1 MRDISRR
8 RFFYFGAASSAL
20 AAGCATQATGP
31 LGQAEKSVT
40 AFDGEASFSH
50 GVAAGDATSD
60 AVILWSRISPI
71 ADNGP
76 IQGMVFISTEA
87 SDIENLSQLEK
98 GSLTTLPTQRSVVFS
113 TNKDRDYTIKIDV
126 KALKPATQYYYAFA
140 VETVSGVVVSPMGRA
155 KTLPKTGT
163 APFKAAVVSCSNF
176 PFGFFNVYDAI
187 AKRDDVDAV
196 IHLGDYLY
204 EYGSDGYGSEVGAK
218 IGRIVEPA
226 HEIISLDDYRK
237 RHAQYKADEN
247 LQKAHA
253 RAVWYCSWD
262 DHESA
267 NDSYR
272 TGAQNHQEETEGPWS
287 TRKTQAIQAYLEWM
301 PVRDPDAGK
310 ALGSIYRGFDIGD
323 LASLFMLESRLLA
336 RSIPLSFGDA
346 MAVPEDQRMAKVQEI
361 IAETMNPER
370 SMLGDVQENWLAA
383 EFKRSVSEGKKW
395 QVLGNQVIMAKVK
408 TPNVAA
414 VLSDEQKKAIYA
426 KAPYAEQYIEFSKF
440 GLTWNMDAWDGYV
453 AARERLYASAKSA
466 NARLVTLTGDTH
478 TAWANDL
485 HDKDGELRGVEF
497 GCTSVTSAGLGDIMP
512 IPQINALMEEKND
525 EVRFFDAFGR
535 GYTMLSLS
543 KDAVDAEFVKV
554 SDVYTPE
561 YTVETVKSMRST
573 AQDSSMSKLTSL

>member
-20 AAGCATQATGP
+20 AAGCATQAGSN
-31 LGQAEKSVT
+31 LGLAERSVQT
-40 AFDGEASFSH
+40 FDGEVSFNH
-50 GVAAGDATSD
+50 GVASGDATSD
-60 AVILWSRISPI
+60 AVILWSRVTPNVE
-71 ADNGP
+71 NGP
-76 IQGMVFISTEA
+76 IQGVVFVSTDVTE
-87 SDIENLSQLEK
+87 IENLTQLEK
-98 GSLTTLPTQRSVVFS
+98 GALSALPAQRGAVFTT
-113 TNKDRDYTIKIDV
+113 NIERDYTVKIDM
-126 KALKPATQYYYAFA
+126 KALSPATQYYYAF
-140 VETVSGVVVSPMGRA
+140 VIETHSGIVVSPMGRA
-155 KTLPKTGT
+155 KTLPKSGT

-176 PFGFFNVYDAI
+176 PFGYFNVYDAI
-187 AKRDDVDAV
+187 SKRDDVDAV

-218 IGRIVEPA
+218 IGRVVEPA
-226 HEIISLDDYRK
+226 HEIVSLEDYRK
-237 RHAQYKADEN
+237 RHAQYKADEGTQN
-247 LQKAHA
+247 AHA

-272 TGAQNHQEETEGPWS
+272 TGAQNHQPEKEGPWS
-287 TRKTQAIQAYLEWM
+287 RRKAQAIQAYLEWM
-301 PVRDPDAGK
+301 PVRDPEAGK
-310 ALGSIYRGFDIGD
+310 ALGSIYRSFDIGD
-323 LASLFMLESRLLA
+323 LASIFMLESRLLG
-336 RSIPLSFGDA
+336 RSQPLTFEDA
-346 MAVPEDQRMAKVQEI
+346 MKVPEEQRMAKVQEI
-361 IAETMNPER
+361 VAETMNPER
-370 SMLGDVQENWLAA
+370 SMLGDVQENWLAT

-414 VLSDEQKKAIYA
+414 VLSDAQKEAIYS
-426 KAPYAEQYIEFSKF
+426 KAPYAKQYIEFSKF

-485 HDKDGELRGVEF
+485 HDEAGELRGVEF
-497 GCTSVTSAGLGDIMP
+497 GCTSVTSAGLGDILP
-512 IPQINALMEEKND
+512 IPQMNALMEEKNED
-525 EVRFFDAFGR
+525 VRFFDAFGR

-543 KDAVDAEFVKV
+543 ADAVDAEFVKI
-554 SDVYTPE
+554 SDVYTKN

-573 AQDSSMSKLTSL
+573 VQNKGMSKLNSL